1 MIAKEEVYEE
11 AAEMLK
17 KHVLYL
23 TAVETSQMRY
33 ARQVAVDFMPVESEA
48 KLRERISEL
57 LPRSAEVQVKCA
69 IDFGDFTATGRCDVL
84 HEDVV
89 YELKFSE
96 ELSHEDF
103 LQCACYL
110 VGLNKTT
117 GILWNTRDN
126 MRYSISI
133 PDVEIFKESVKRDVL
148 GDFYNRR

>member
-1 MIAKEEVYEE
+1 
-11 AAEMLK
+11 MLK

-33 ARQVAVDFMPVESEA
+33 ARQVDVDFMPVESEA
-48 KLRERISEL
+48 KLRERIGEL
-57 LPRSAEVQVKCA
+57 LPRSAEVQVKCK
-69 IDFGDFTATGRCDVL
+69 IEFGDFTATGRCDVL
-84 HEDVV
+84 HDDIV

-110 VGLNKTT
+110 VGLNKKM

-126 MRYSISI
+126 TRYSITI
-133 PDVEIFKESVKRDVL
+133 PDIDVFKKNVKRAVV
-148 GDFYNRR
+148 GDFPNP